1 MCGYSAGGYLW
12 VKAAMTDDAE
22 LLRRYAEE
30 KSEAAFAE
38 VVQRHLD
45 FVYASALRRVG
56 GDTHLAQDVTQHVFV
71 ALARAAEPLA
81 KRPVLAGWLY
91 TTTRYAAAQV
101 VRTERRRHASEQE
114 AHLMNE
120 LTSAPAHDSEWERL
134 RPVLDDT
141 MDELDDRD
149 REAVLLRFF
158 EGRSFAEV
166 GGKLQLT
173 ENAARMRVERALE
186 KMGALLA
193 RRGVTST
200 AAALALALANQGVV
214 AAPAGLGATVTGA
227 ALASNATAG
236 GAMAGAKSLIFMS
249 TTKIA
254 AGFAA
259 VLAALSIGVAV
270 YQTSE
275 NRDTRVTLAA
285 AERERDEVRLQLRKL
300 QDQFQAVNA
309 RAQAAEDDNAKLLK
323 AIQATAP
330 ARAAEVAAAN
340 APITHDA
347 VQARYDK
354 AKALARSGNWEA
366 ALPEY
371 LWCYDEG
378 MVRVASFTGVRS
390 SFLLGELEKMAADY
404 PPAMAALRE
413 RRDRAEQRML
423 ANTDRQAGADLAAL
437 NHTLGEDARNLETFD
452 KLAADS
458 PQRQGM
464 LVRVYDQLIDA
475 RRYTDAAEARTYAQ
489 MSSTFDMA
497 ARERPE
503 MANLPNQELL
513 KQANRT
519 YLLTTTTKNIEV
531 LAGAGKLEQAR
542 ALADKLLAYDGSND
556 TRAQIQE
563 HAARAGHPDLLSA
576 PSKP

>member
-1 MCGYSAGGYLW
+1 MI
-12 VKAAMTDDAE
+12 DDAE
-22 LLRRYAEE
+22 LLRRYAEGN
-30 KSEAAFAE
+30 SEAAFAE
-38 VVQRHLD
+38 LVQRHLD
-45 FVYASALRRVG
+45 FVYAGALRRVG
-56 GDTHLAQDVTQHVFV
+56 GDAHLAQDVTQQVFV
-71 ALARAAEPLA
+71 ALARAAAPLA

-91 TTTRYAAAQV
+91 TTTRFAAAQV
-101 VRTERRRHASEQE
+101 VRTERRRHAREQE
-114 AHLMNE
+114 AHFMNE
-120 LTSAPAHDSEWERL
+120 LTSASAHDSEWERL

-173 ENAARMRVERALE
+173 ENAARMRVERALD

-200 AAALALALANQGVV
+200 AAALAIALANQSVV

-227 ALASNATAG
+227 ALASNLTAG
-236 GAMAGAKSLIFMS
+236 GAVVGTKSLIFMS

-254 AGFAA
+254 AGLAA

-270 YQTSE
+270 YQASE
-275 NRDTRVTLAA
+275 NRETRATLAS
-285 AERERDEVRLQLRKL
+285 AERDRDEVRLQLRKL
-300 QDQFQAVNA
+300 QDQFRAVSA

-330 ARAAEVAAAN
+330 VRAAEVAAAN
-340 APITHDA
+340 APVTHDA

-354 AKALARSGNWEA
+354 AKALAQSGNWEA

-371 LWCYDEG
+371 LWCYDVG
-378 MVRVASFTGVRS
+378 MVRVASFMGVRS
-390 SFLLGELEKMAADY
+390 SFLLSELAKMAADY

-413 RRDRAEQRML
+413 RRDQAEQRML
-423 ANTDRQAGADLAAL
+423 ANADRQAGADLAAL

-452 KLAADS
+452 KLPANS
-458 PQRQGM
+458 PQRQGL

-475 RRYTDAAEARTYAQ
+475 KRYADAAEARTYAQ
-489 MSSTFDMA
+489 MSSSFDMS

-503 MANLPNQELL
+503 VANLPNQELL

-519 YLLTTTTKNIEV
+519 YLLNTTTKNIEV

-563 HAARAGHPDLLSA
+563 HAARAGHPDLLSN
-576 PSKP
+576 PTKP